1 MGILGVSV
9 AISYLSSEIA
19 IGVHQH
25 LHGVPV
31 VPTPLP
37 MKFAP
42 RVAIDDAKRISA
54 HPAPL
59 QKGYF
64 GCSTRT
70 CLLALRSLLC
80 LSSSLLCH

>member
-9 AISYLSSEIA
+9 AISYLNSEIA

-42 RVAIDDAKRISA
+42 RVAR
-54 HPAPL
+54 
-59 QKGYF
+59 
-64 GCSTRT
+64 
-70 CLLALRSLLC
+70 
-80 LSSSLLCH
+80 